1 MDWVDLGLSREGRE
15 GREEV
20 ALLIWQKWLDA
31 AREGAKLLYG
41 ADATSVYWVTGQNG
55 KNLPLT

>member
-20 ALLIWQKWLDA
+20 ALLIWQKWFDA

-41 ADATSVYWVTGQNG
+41 ADVRLQGDRSER
-55 KNLPLT
+55 

>member
-41 ADATSVYWVTGQNG
+41 ADVRAYRVTGQNG

>member
-20 ALLIWQKWLDA
+20 ALLIWQKWFDA
-31 AREGAKLLYG
+31 ARGAQNFYM
-41 ADATSVYWVTGQNG
+41 APTSAYRVTGQNG